1 MQRILLFTPV
11 IGRAG
16 VAKVFHQHAKDFQ
29 AFAYVEEAVFD
40 RAGYASKV
48 YENGVKL
55 NVIDDRIKKLSRLS
69 WLRFFQRL
77 RALKKLVETERFSA
91 VIAHT
96 DGANIMTCLLPDHVK
111 KYLVVHG
118 TSLHKNVSS
127 PTARIRE
134 ILIKKLYPK
143 ANHVICV
150 SDALRLETE
159 ELYGIKNCVTIRN
172 YFNERTPD
180 DLEDIIFKRQIFN
193 TISNERFVLVSH
205 GRYSSGKNLGVL
217 LNVVCLLKKDGLKV
231 TLLLVGDGPE
241 YENLA
246 KQADT
251 LGLAVQ
257 DLIPPKESRN
267 RIIDPDVV
275 FTGFTNNP
283 IPLLTA
289 SHLFVMPSKSE
300 GYPLALCEA
309 LLCGIPVLS
318 SDCPTGPRE
327 ILTRLDSTE
336 GIKCCLL
343 PIPDGSRG
351 AEAWALHIK
360 QIIQD
365 EKLYSN
371 LKVQCEM
378 LGEALKNDREMA
390 LIQWQKILDTPSF
403 NETPQDIWRAS

>member
-1 MQRILLFTPV
+1 MHRILLLTPV
-11 IGRAG
+11 LGRAG

-29 AFAYVEEAVFD
+29 NFAHVEEAVFD

-48 YENGVKL
+48 YENGVNL
-55 NVIDDRIKKLSRLS
+55 NVIDEGIKKLSKFS

-77 RALKKLVETERFSA
+77 RVLKKLVEAKRFSV

-96 DGANIMTCLLPDHVK
+96 DGANIMTCLLSRNVK

-118 TSLHKNVSS
+118 TSLNKNVSS

-134 ILIKKLYPK
+134 YLIKKLYPK
-143 ANHVICV
+143 ANHVVCV

-159 ELYGIKNCVTIRN
+159 ELYGITNATTIRN
-172 YFNERTPD
+172 YFNELTSD
-180 DLEDIIFKRQIFN
+180 DLEDNLFKRQIFN
-193 TISNERFVLVSH
+193 TISNERFVLVTH

-217 LNVVCLLKKDGLKV
+217 LNVVCLLKNDGFKV

-241 YENLA
+241 YENMA

-257 DLIPPKESRN
+257 DLISPKEPQIRMS
-267 RIIDPDVV
+267 DPDVV
-275 FTGFTNNP
+275 LTGFTKNP

-289 SHLFVMPSKSE
+289 SHLFVMPSKWE

-309 LLCGIPVLS
+309 LLCGVPVLV

-327 ILTRLDSTE
+327 ILTRLNGDEDLTF
-336 GIKCCLL
+336 GLM
-343 PIPDGSRG
+343 PIPEDECGVSL
-351 AEAWALHIK
+351 WATRIK
-360 QIIQD
+360 QLIFDQRIYNELRKRSELLGRLIMKDKKIALQKWQEII
-365 EKLYSN
+365 S
-371 LKVQCEM
+371 
-378 LGEALKNDREMA
+378 
-390 LIQWQKILDTPSF
+390 S
-403 NETPQDIWRAS
+403 

>member
-96 DGANIMTCLLPDHVK
+96 DGANIMTCLLPGHVK

-127 PTARIRE
+127 PTALIRE
-134 ILIKKLYPK
+134 HLIKKLYPR
-143 ANHVICV
+143 ANQVVCV
-150 SDALRLETE
+150 SDALKIETE
-159 ELYGIKNCVTIRN
+159 ELYGVKNAIAIRN
-172 YFNERTPD
+172 YFDELPPI
-180 DLEDIIFKRQIFN
+180 DLQGESFKTDIFN
-193 TISNERFVLVSH
+193 LISQKRFLLVSH
-205 GRYSSGKNLGVL
+205 GRYSSGKNLEVL
-217 LNVVCLLKKDGLKV
+217 LYVVFRLKMDGLQT

-241 YENLA
+241 YGKLA
-246 KQADT
+246 QLAGT
-251 LGLAVQ
+251 LGLAILDHISTESSQ
-257 DLIPPKESRN
+257 DRTN
-267 RIIDPDVV
+267 NPDVI
-275 FTGFTNNP
+275 FTGFIKNP
-283 IPLLTA
+283 IPILRA
-289 SHLFVMPSKSE
+289 SHLFVMPSKWE

-309 LLCGIPVLS
+309 LLCGIPVLAA
-318 SDCPTGPRE
+318 DCPTGPRE
-327 ILTRLDSTE
+327 ILTRLDESDNSNC
-336 GIKCCLL
+336 GLM
-343 PIPDGSRG
+343 PIPDGESG
-351 AEAWALHIK
+351 AVLWATRIK
-360 QIIQD
+360 QIMLD
-365 EKLYSN
+365 NNLYSE
-371 LKVQCEM
+371 LKMRSEN
-378 LGEALKNDREMA
+378 LGETIKNDKKIAMHQWRK
-390 LIQWQKILDTPSF
+390 LIAP
-403 NETPQDIWRAS
+403 